1 MTKDQI
7 IAAMKTSSGE
17 NNILSQRFQA
27 QMQMFSAEVQSGN
40 NTEAERLRDV
50 IHAIVDN
57 ILDSSARMSQLCRD
71 LYLAED

>member
-7 IAAMKTSSGE
+7 IAAMKVSGGDS
-17 NNILSQRFQA
+17 NVLSQRFA
-27 QMQMFSAEVQSGN
+27 GQMQMFNAEVQSGN
-40 NTEAERLRDV
+40 NAEAERLREV

-57 ILDSSARMSQLCRD
+57 ILDANARMSQLCRD